1 MSTPMTDP
9 HGNLPSRQHST
20 LGHHLSP
27 GLGEVT
33 QPKPMDERLWQW
45 IRRATVVGVAVSLF
59 LHLIAWFIAA
69 HFQVGLGSPG
79 SPAPMPGVVDFAVMT
94 EAELAELQDASLTF
108 DSPSVPEINQEPMPE
123 IEALDMP
130 SEEEITGSLAEIS
143 PTALGSGAGDI
154 GQTSGLSEGGS
165 GSGSASFF
173 GVEATGSRFIYIV
186 DTSGSMAV
194 GGKLEALQREL
205 VKSLDGLLEA
215 ADFLVITYNGSA
227 SALEGRQTWTD
238 ADERGKRFARR
249 GIARLNASGGTVPV
263 PGFRMAFAMRPPPDS
278 IYFMTD
284 GEFGE
289 EAASE
294 IAMLNAEYKVP
305 IHCIAFVSRQSE
317 ALMRQIAHQS
327 GGTYTFVPAPRGG
340 P

>member
-1 MSTPMTDP
+1 MTAP
-9 HGNLPSRQHST
+9 HGTHPDRPHGAP
-20 LGHHLSP
+20 GHP
-27 GLGEVT
+27 PQPAGLGVVPE
-33 QPKPMDERLWQW
+33 PKPFDERLMQW
-45 IRRATVVGVAVSLF
+45 IRRATVIGVAVSL
-59 LHLIAWFIAA
+59 LVHLIAWFIAA
-69 HFQVGLGSPG
+69 HFQVGHDVAG

-123 IEALDMP
+123 IESLDMP
-130 SEEEITGSLAEIS
+130 SEEEITGSLAEIA
-143 PTALGSGAGDI
+143 PTAIGTGAGDI
-154 GQTSGLSEGGS
+154 GEASGLSDGGS

-205 VKSLDGLLEA
+205 VKSLDGLLSA
-215 ADFLVITYNGSA
+215 ADFLIITYNSSA
-227 SALEGRQTWTD
+227 SALEGRQSWTD

-249 GIARLNASGGTVPV
+249 GIARLHSSGGTMPV
-263 PGFRMAFAMRPPPDS
+263 PGFRLAFAMRPPPDA

-284 GEFGE
+284 GEFSE
-289 EAASE
+289 EAAYE
-294 IAMLNAEYKVP
+294 IATLNAEYKVP
-305 IHCIAFVSRQSE
+305 IHCIAFVSRRSE
-317 ALMRQIAHQS
+317 ALMRQIASQS
-327 GGTYTFVPAPRGG
+327 GGTYTFVPAPMGG